1 VTDRA
6 RAPALRVEVE
16 ALAAKL
22 RKPVTRAC
30 PKTPGVDAEAILD
43 RVVERVLAARAARRP
58 GDSLGSGE
66 QWRIAWR
73 TTADA
78 VEDLLHAPAD
88 RAAIPE
94 PDRLWAAARR
104 DLRSAELDRLDRR
117 ASRDVA
123 LRERLAIA
131 RVFAEQ
137 AALDEEETV
146 DAQRMVISGG
156 DLPEE
161 LEDLDASTDRRG
173 LLRVAAAIAVL
184 AAVITL
190 VALALR

>member
-1 VTDRA
+1 V
-6 RAPALRVEVE
+6 
-16 ALAAKL
+16 
-22 RKPVTRAC
+22 
-30 PKTPGVDAEAILD
+30 
-43 RVVERVLAARAARRP
+43 
-58 GDSLGSGE
+58 
-66 QWRIAWR
+66 
-73 TTADA
+73 
-78 VEDLLHAPAD
+78 
-88 RAAIPE
+88 
-94 PDRLWAAARR
+94 AAARR

-146 DAQRMVISGG
+146 DAQRMVISSG